1 MFEVLLNELPILLS
15 ADDVEA
21 EASKLYAALASLNVE
36 KLLVKFAIST
46 FQKKH
51 PKIRLKTVV
60 EFNDMWAIGNYGISN
75 DLYVR
80 MLKERYFDIIK
91 NKK

>member
-1 MFEVLLNELPILLS
+1 MLKNKE
-15 ADDVEA
+15 
-21 EASKLYAALASLNVE
+21 E
-36 KLLVKFAIST
+36 KLKGFPST
-46 FQKKH
+46 FTIDMAIYKKH

-91 NKK
+91 NKKWQ